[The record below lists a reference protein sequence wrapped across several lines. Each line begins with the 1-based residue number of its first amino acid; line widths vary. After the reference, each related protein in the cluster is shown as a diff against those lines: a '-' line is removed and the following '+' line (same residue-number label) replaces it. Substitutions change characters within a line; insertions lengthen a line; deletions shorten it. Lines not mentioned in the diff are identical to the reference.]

1 MSIEENKALARR
13 FEIEHPT
20 ASYARSP
27 TRSSRRTSPS
37 TSISPARPNP
47 LDRDAWKQLVA
58 GFRGAFA
65 DMRHQ
70 VEEEIP
76 GGDAVVVRWTGAAAH
91 PARCKASR
99 PPVRS

>member
-20 ASYARSP
+20 ASYA
-27 TRSSRRTSPS
+27 TV
-37 TSISPARPNP
+37 ADALLAPNVAIHFYFPGTPDP

-70 VEEEIP
+70 VEEEIAE
-76 GGDAVVVRWTGAAAH
+76 GDTVVVRWTGAATH